1 MGSKRFQFKTMRD
14 LLLILAITTGASV
27 ASGQTTRNI
36 ILSRDWDEGKLTLKL
51 DDGNAE
57 IEWITPVTFRVSRS
71 WGAGAPASPR
81 LAHEVILPTF
91 EDVGQ
96 TISMKTRY
104 ITLTIDRGD
113 MAMHVA
119 SGDTPI
125 SNSALARTA
134 DGVELR
140 LSLKPEERVFGL
152 MGGSP
157 SNAIAGLN
165 LRGQKLDRR
174 QGFLLTSAGYG
185 LLILSQGPWM
195 FDLTDGVVR
204 RADAESIDYLFY
216 YGPTPKEIVEQH
228 ATALNVNR
236 EVKNAALDLLSPEQ
250 LPKQAMRLP
259 YGAGSAIPSQDE
271 SPISSW
277 DALGALVRKLTEWS
291 ISAILYPAL
300 DLAAFDQAP
309 REVRQRAADLSAMLP
324 IVYRTAGES
333 GMDAQLRAKWRPYLI
348 TYLREAYDRGYP
360 LIRPLPMQF
369 SRDASSARQSDVFM
383 LGDEVLLAPVITP
396 GNKRKLDLPRGN
408 WTDLRTNTEY
418 RGNQTIEVDAPVGQ
432 VPMFV
437 RNGWIVPLEIR
448 ASERQTDDIQG
459 KMELH
464 YFPSLGGEFFLWE
477 PDLGE
482 NSQFHAA
489 PAGDYVRVE
498 IETKVR
504 RTYEW
509 VLHHTAAPRLVEE
522 ESGVYARVDR
532 RDALKPGTW
541 WHDAKLNNL
550 HLMVRAEA
558 GTDRIVNMSF

>member
-1 MGSKRFQFKTMRD
+1 MGSKRFQFKIMRD
-14 LLLILAITTGASV
+14 LLLILAITAAGGV
-27 ASGQTTRNI
+27 ATGQTAHNV

-51 DDGNAE
+51 DDGSAE
-57 IEWITPVTFRVSRS
+57 IEWITPVTFRVSRN
-71 WGAGAPASPR
+71 WGVGAGPPR
-81 LAHEVILPTF
+81 MVHEAILPEF
-91 EDVGQ
+91 EDVGE

-104 ITLTIDRGD
+104 ITLVVDRGD
-113 MAMHVA
+113 MAMHVK

-125 SNSALARTA
+125 SNSLLARTEDA
-134 DGVELR
+134 VELR
-140 LSLKPEERVFGL
+140 LGLKPEDRVFGL

-157 SNAIAGLN
+157 SKSIAGLN

-174 QGFLLTSAGYG
+174 AGFLLTSAGYG
-185 LLILSQGPWM
+185 VFMLSHGPWT
-195 FDLTDGVVR
+195 FDLTDGAVGM
-204 RADAESIDYLFY
+204 ANAASIDYLYY
-216 YGPTPKEIVEQH
+216 YGPTPKEILEQH
-228 ATALNVNR
+228 ATALNLNR
-236 EVKNAALDLLSPEQ
+236 EVKGAALDLLSPEQ
-250 LPKQAMRLP
+250 VPLGAMR
-259 YGAGSAIPSQDE
+259 YGTRSANVLGDE
-271 SPISSW
+271 SPIDSW
-277 DALGALVRKLTEWS
+277 DALGALVRKLSAWS
-291 ISAILYPAL
+291 LSGILYPAL
-300 DLAAFDQAP
+300 DLALFDQAP
-309 REVRQRAADLSAMLP
+309 RDVRQRAADLSTMLP
-324 IVYRTAGES
+324 IVYRTTGES
-333 GMDAQLRAKWRPYLI
+333 GMNAQQRAKWRPYLI

-360 LIRPLPMQF
+360 MIRPLPMQF
-369 SRDASSARQSDVFM
+369 SRDANSAKQSDVFM

-418 RGNQTIEVDAPVGQ
+418 RGNQTIEVDAPAGQ

-448 ASERQTDDIQG
+448 ASEGQANDVLP

-477 PDLGE
+477 PDLQE

-489 PAGDYVRVE
+489 PAGDYMRVE
-498 IETKVR
+498 METKVR

-509 VLHHTAAPRLVEE
+509 VLHHTKAPREVEE

-532 RDALKPGTW
+532 REALRPGTW

>member
-1 MGSKRFQFKTMRD
+1 MRD
-14 LLLILAITTGASV
+14 LLLILAIAAGASF
-27 ASGQTTRNI
+27 ATGQTARDI

-51 DDGNAE
+51 DDGSAE
-57 IEWITPVTFRVSRS
+57 IDWITPVTFRVSRN
-71 WGAGAPASPR
+71 WGPGVGPSR
-81 LAHEVILPTF
+81 MTHEPILPAF
-91 EDVGQ
+91 EDAGQ

-104 ITLTIDRGD
+104 ITLVIDRGD
-113 MAMHVA
+113 MAMHVK

-125 SNSALARTA
+125 SDSAIARTSDA
-134 DGVELR
+134 VELH
-140 LSLKPEERVFGL
+140 LGLKQDERVFGL
-152 MGGSP
+152 LGGS
-157 SNAIAGLN
+157 SSTGLN
-165 LRGQKLDRR
+165 LRGQKLERR
-174 QGFLLTSAGYG
+174 QGFLLTSGGYG
-185 LLILSQGPWM
+185 MLMLSHGPWT
-195 FDLTDGVVR
+195 FDLTEGVVR
-204 RADAESIDYLFY
+204 RAGAESIDYLFY
-216 YGPTPKEIVEQH
+216 YGPTPKEILEQH

-236 EVKNAALDLLSPEQ
+236 EVKSAALDLLSPEQ

-259 YGAGSAIPSQDE
+259 YGAASGIEARDE
-271 SPISSW
+271 SPVNSW
-277 DALGALVRKLTEWS
+277 DALGTLVRKLNEWS
-291 ISAILYPAL
+291 LSAILYPAL

-309 REVRQRAADLSAMLP
+309 RDVRQRAADLSAMLP
-324 IVYRTAGES
+324 IVYRSAGES
-333 GMDAQLRAKWRPYLI
+333 GMDAQQRAKWRPYLI

-369 SRDASSARQSDVFM
+369 WRDAADQADLFM
-383 LGDEVLLAPVITP
+383 LGDEVLLAPMIEP
-396 GNKRKLDLPRGN
+396 GAKRPVHLPRGN
-408 WTDLRTNTEY
+408 WTDLRTNAEY
-418 RGNQTIEVDAPVGQ
+418 RGNQTIEVDAPAGQ

-448 ASERQTDDIQG
+448 AGGSQTDDISP

-477 PDLGE
+477 PDLQE

-504 RTYEW
+504 RSYEW
-509 VLHHTAAPRLVEE
+509 VLHHTAAPREVEE
-522 ESGVYARVDR
+522 ESVAYARVDR
-532 RDALKPGTW
+532 REALKPGTW